1 MAQVPAHPL
10 AHLPNVDFDLLKT
23 LVDIGSAR
31 SFTAAAARRHLSP
44 SAISQRVQ
52 LLEQQLGFPVFA
64 RAGRQNRLTPE
75 GLQLFEAAQRSLAP
89 LDEVV
94 ASLRGDS
101 GRVSG
106 VVRIGCPVAFGR
118 MWLRPRLVALR
129 KRHPDLLPEVEYD
142 STARLGP
149 RLTSGEFDLCI
160 LVGKEQRAAGLQA
173 RLIYT
178 EEFLALG
185 SPAYLAR
192 EGRPRTFTEFAR
204 APYIVFDRNLAM
216 LRPWWRAHFGP
227 RAALPPRHSC
237 RVASLDEMLALAE
250 AGVGLTV
257 LPNFFVEEALARDA
271 MRVLTPDHPKGSS
284 DRHVLYPIYL
294 CWRRAPVDTARLR
307 AVRELLLE

>member
-1 MAQVPAHPL
+1 MAHPT
-10 AHLPNVDFDLLKT
+10 NVDFDLLKT

-44 SAISQRVQ
+44 SAISQRVK
-52 LLEQQLGFPVFA
+52 LLEQQLGFPVFS
-64 RAGRQNRLTPE
+64 RAGRVNRLTPE
-75 GLQLFEAAQRSLAP
+75 GQQLFEAAQRSLAP

-101 GRVSG
+101 ARISG

-129 KRHPDLLPEVEYD
+129 KRHPELLPEVEYD
-142 STARLGP
+142 STPRLGP
-149 RLTSGEFDLCI
+149 RLVAGEFDLCI
-160 LVGKEQRAAGLQA
+160 LVGREQRAAGLQA

-178 EEFLALG
+178 EEFLAIA
-185 SPAYLAR
+185 SPAYLAQ
-192 EGRPRTFTEFAR
+192 EGRPRTLADFAR
-204 APYIVFDRNLAM
+204 GSYIAFDRALVM

-227 RAALPPRHSC
+227 RAALPPKHSC

-257 LPNFFVEEALARDA
+257 LPNFFIEDAIARDA
-271 MRVLTPDHPKGSS
+271 VRVVTPDHPKGPA

-294 CWRRAPVDTARLR
+294 CWRRTPVEAARLR